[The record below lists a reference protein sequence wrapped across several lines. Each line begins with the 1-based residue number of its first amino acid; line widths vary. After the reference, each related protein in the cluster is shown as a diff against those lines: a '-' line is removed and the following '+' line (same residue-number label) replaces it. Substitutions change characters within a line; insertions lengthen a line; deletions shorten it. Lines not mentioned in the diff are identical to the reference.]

1 MTRARFARYFPLI
14 IFLLCCIAELSLVAI
29 LTDLPISVGNWQGKS
44 RELLRLSF
52 PTSNF
57 YGPGGAILILPFL
70 WSGPSFIVP
79 VFFYFTIG
87 CIGFFLLSRKIENKT
102 IRIISLALIP
112 ANPYLIWLCYS
123 SQDTVFEFALLTW
136 SMYFLHNK
144 KWISYTLV
152 AFLLAE
158 TRAGYWT
165 LFLGLGLT
173 LLFVDLYRKQN
184 LNWRKYLAMPLLIIT
199 LGSNWILYNSPS
211 PALEG
216 GMTAYFSYSKYQ
228 YLALPKMDMDVFLS
242 GDKGIF
248 SEGYGP
254 MIPLDAS
261 EAEAN
266 EVFQKAAI
274 DSVMANPKETLLA
287 LMQKFE
293 SYFIGVQKVPHLPG
307 AYVLNQDSNSIEIGD
322 ERLRWSLILGNLLYE
337 FYRSSL
343 VLCGLLG
350 LGGLLFAKRIGA
362 VETYSQLKLKVLAAP
377 WIFGAAPALLFYT
390 ETRFKVVSETLLFLF
405 ILEIWSVLLKARKPE
420 KIK

>member
-1 MTRARFARYFPLI
+1 MTRATFTKLFPLVV
-14 IFLLCCIAELSLVAI
+14 FLLCCIGEMSLVAI

-44 RELLRLSF
+44 RELLGMSF

-70 WSGPSFIVP
+70 WSGPNYIVP
-79 VFFYFTIG
+79 VLFYFIIG
-87 CIGFFLLSRKIENKT
+87 CIGFFVLSRKIENKL
-102 IRIISLALIP
+102 IRLISLVLIP

-136 SMYFLHNK
+136 SMYFLQRKN
-144 KWISYTLV
+144 WVSYTLV
-152 AFLLAE
+152 TFLLAQ

-165 LFLGLGLT
+165 LFLGLGLVFLFGD
-173 LLFVDLYRKQN
+173 LLHKHK
-184 LNWRKYLAMPLLIIT
+184 LNWQRYLAMPLLVIT

-216 GMTAYFSYSKYQ
+216 GITAYFSYSKYQ
-228 YLALPKMDMDVFLS
+228 YLSLPKMDMDVFLS

-248 SEGYGP
+248 SDGYGP
-254 MIPLDAS
+254 EIPLGAS

-266 EVFQKAAI
+266 EIFQKAAI
-274 DSVMANPKETLLA
+274 DSALANPKETLLA

-293 SYFIGVQKVPHLPG
+293 NYFVGVQKVPHLPG
-307 AYVLNQDSNSIEIGD
+307 AYVLNQDSKSIEIGD

-337 FYRSSL
+337 FYRTSL
-343 VLCGLLG
+343 LLFGLLG
-350 LGGLLFAKRIGA
+350 LGGLLFAKRIGV
-362 VETYSQLKLKVLAAP
+362 VETFSQLRLKILAAP
-377 WIFGAAPALLFYT
+377 WILGVIPALLFYT

-405 ILEIWSVLLKARKPE
+405 ILEIWSVLLKVRKPVTL
-420 KIK
+420 K